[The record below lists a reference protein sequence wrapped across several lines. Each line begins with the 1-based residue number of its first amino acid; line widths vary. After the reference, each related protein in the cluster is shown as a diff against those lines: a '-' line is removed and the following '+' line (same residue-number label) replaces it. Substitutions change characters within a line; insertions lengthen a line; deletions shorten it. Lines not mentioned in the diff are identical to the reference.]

1 MGDMRPPSPWQ
12 GLCVGCKQVQLL
24 VPMNNAKGVLENLS
38 RGMHIAEWKMSSLLF
53 QNAPL
58 PLGTDTVLRLKGG
71 LNGQKAKW
79 VSELVTLKKLFLLV
93 PAYAC
98 LISSLCIRLSGLHS
112 ILLSINT
119 MGLLFPPGI
128 KVLP

>member
-1 MGDMRPPSPWQ
+1 
-12 GLCVGCKQVQLL
+12 
-24 VPMNNAKGVLENLS
+24 MNNAKGALENLS
-38 RGMHIAEWKMSSLLF
+38 KGMHIAEWKMSSPLF
-53 QNAPL
+53 QNALL

-79 VSELVTLKKLFLLV
+79 VSELVTLKKLFLFV
-93 PAYAC
+93 PAYTC

-119 MGLLFPPGI
+119 MGYYFPPGI
-128 KVLP
+128 KLLP